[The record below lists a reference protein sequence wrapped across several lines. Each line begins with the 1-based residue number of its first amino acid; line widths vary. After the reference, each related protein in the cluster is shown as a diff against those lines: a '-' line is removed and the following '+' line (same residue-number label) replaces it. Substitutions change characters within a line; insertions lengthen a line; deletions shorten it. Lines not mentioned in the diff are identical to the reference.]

1 MRQGQELAHTK
12 PWGLIKFNFNLYTMK
27 TTDRLIKAFEKFNED
42 LKEFGEQTGEVF
54 VTLYEDANTT
64 REVTNFKL
72 YKNGKLTWV
81 EMEDTWKD
89 GQRVHESRHEEYLH
103 TDDDDIQDTLN
114 FWRANLRRAKRYW
127 AMDAETLDKIQ
138 DGQVEDTTDTEE

>member
-1 MRQGQELAHTK
+1 MQNKSDQGRKSLPFQISK
-12 PWGLIKFNFNLYTMK
+12 TMK

-64 REVTNFKL
+64 REVANFKL

-103 TDDDDIQDTLN
+103 TDDDDIQDTLK

-127 AMDAETLDKIQ
+127 AMNAETLDKIQ
-138 DGQVEDTTDTEE
+138 DGEIENTTDSEEA

>member
-1 MRQGQELAHTK
+1 M
-12 PWGLIKFNFNLYTMK
+12 TMK

-64 REVTNFKL
+64 REVANFKL

-89 GQRVHESRHEEYLH
+89 GRESMSQGMRNIS
-103 TDDDDIQDTLN
+103 TQMMVTS
-114 FWRANLRRAKRYW
+114 R
-127 AMDAETLDKIQ
+127 TP
-138 DGQVEDTTDTEE
+138 

>member
-1 MRQGQELAHTK
+1 MQNKSDQGRKSLPFQISK
-12 PWGLIKFNFNLYTMK
+12 TMK

-42 LKEFGEQTGEVF
+42 LKTFGEQTGEVF

-64 REVTNFKL
+64 RKVANFKL

-81 EMEDTWKD
+81 EMEDVYADRQMICEPMK
-89 GQRVHESRHEEYLH
+89 EEYYH
-103 TDDDDIQDTLN
+103 TDDDDIRDTLN

-138 DGQVEDTTDTEE
+138 DGQVEDTTDIEE

>member
-1 MRQGQELAHTK
+1 
-12 PWGLIKFNFNLYTMK
+12 MK

-64 REVTNFKL
+64 REVANFKL
-72 YKNGKLTWV
+72 YKNGKLSWV
-81 EMEDTWKD
+81 EMEDVYADRQMICEPMK
-89 GQRVHESRHEEYLH
+89 EEYHH
-103 TDDDDIQDTLN
+103 TDDDDIQDTLK
-114 FWRANLRRAKRYW
+114 FWRANLRRAKRYL

-138 DGQVEDTTDTEE
+138 DGQVEDITDTEE

>member
-1 MRQGQELAHTK
+1 MIPPHQ
-12 PWGLIKFNFNLYTMK
+12 ISMTMK
-27 TTDRLIKAFEKFNED
+27 TTDKLIKAFEKFNED
-42 LKEFGEQTGEVF
+42 LKEFGEQTGEIF

-64 REVTNFKL
+64 REVANFKL

-81 EMEDTWKD
+81 EMEDVYADRQMICEPMK
-89 GQRVHESRHEEYLH
+89 EEYHH
-103 TDDDDIQDTLN
+103 TDDDDIKDTLN

-138 DGQVEDTTDTEE
+138 DGQVEDTTDIEE

>member
-1 MRQGQELAHTK
+1 M
-12 PWGLIKFNFNLYTMK
+12 TMK
-27 TTDRLIKAFEKFNED
+27 TTDRLIKAFKKFNED

-54 VTLYEDANTT
+54 VTLYEDANIT
-64 REVTNFKL
+64 RKVANFKL

-81 EMEDTWKD
+81 EMEDVYADRQMICEPMK
-89 GQRVHESRHEEYLH
+89 EEYLH

-138 DGQVEDTTDTEE
+138 DGQVEDITDTEE

>member
-1 MRQGQELAHTK
+1 MR
-12 PWGLIKFNFNLYTMK
+12 
-27 TTDRLIKAFEKFNED
+27 TTDKLIKAFEKFNND
-42 LKEFGEQTGEVF
+42 IKEFGEQTGEVF

-64 REVTNFKL
+64 REVANFKL
-72 YKNGKLTWV
+72 YKNGKLKWV
-81 EMEDTWKD
+81 EMEDVYQD
-89 GQRVHESRHEEYLH
+89 RQIISIAMQEEYLH
-103 TDDDDIQDTLN
+103 TDDDDIKDTLN

>member
-1 MRQGQELAHTK
+1 MHIPTK
-12 PWGLIKFNFNLYTMK
+12 PWDSHCLTFNLYTMK

-64 REVTNFKL
+64 RRVANFKL
-72 YKNGKLTWV
+72 YKNGKLKWV
-81 EMEDTWKD
+81 EMEDVYQD
-89 GQRVHESRHEEYLH
+89 RQIISRAMQEEYVH
-103 TDDDDIQDTLN
+103 TDDNDIKDSLY

-127 AMDAETLDKIQ
+127 AMDVETLDAIQ
-138 DGQVEDTTDTEE
+138 DGEMEDIED

>member
-1 MRQGQELAHTK
+1 
-12 PWGLIKFNFNLYTMK
+12 MK

-42 LKEFGEQTGEVF
+42 LKTFGEQTGEVF

-64 REVTNFKL
+64 RRVANFKL
-72 YKNGKLTWV
+72 YKNGKLKWV
-81 EMEDTWKD
+81 EIEDVYQD
-89 GQRVHESRHEEYLH
+89 RQIIGIAMQEEYVH
-103 TDDDDIQDTLN
+103 TDDDDIKDTLK

>member
-1 MRQGQELAHTK
+1 MQNKSDQGR
-12 PWGLIKFNFNLYTMK
+12 NFLPFQISKTMK

-42 LKEFGEQTGEVF
+42 LKTFGEQTGEVF

-64 REVTNFKL
+64 RKVANFKL

-81 EMEDTWKD
+81 EMEDVYADRQMICEPMK
-89 GQRVHESRHEEYLH
+89 EEYLH
-103 TDDDDIQDTLN
+103 TDDDDIKDTLN

-127 AMDAETLDKIQ
+127 AMNTETLDKIQ
-138 DGQVEDTTDTEE
+138 DGEIEDTEE

>member
-1 MRQGQELAHTK
+1 MQNKSDQGRKSLPFQISK
-12 PWGLIKFNFNLYTMK
+12 TMK

-64 REVTNFKL
+64 REVANFKL

-81 EMEDTWKD
+81 EMEDTWRG

-103 TDDDDIQDTLN
+103 TDAAAIKDTLN
-114 FWRANLRRAKRYW
+114 FWRTKLRRAKRN
-127 AMDAETLDKIQ
+127 
-138 DGQVEDTTDTEE
+138 

>member
-1 MRQGQELAHTK
+1 MQNKSDQGRKSLPFQISK
-12 PWGLIKFNFNLYTMK
+12 TMK

-64 REVTNFKL
+64 REVANFKL

-103 TDDDDIQDTLN
+103 TDDDDIKDTLN

-138 DGQVEDTTDTEE
+138 DGEIENTTDSEEA

>member
-1 MRQGQELAHTK
+1 MDMQNKSDQGRQSLPFQ
-12 PWGLIKFNFNLYTMK
+12 ISMTMK

-64 REVTNFKL
+64 REVANFKL

-81 EMEDTWKD
+81 EMEDTWKN

-103 TDDDDIQDTLN
+103 TDDDDIRDTLN

-127 AMDAETLDKIQ
+127 AMDAEILDKIQ
-138 DGQVEDTTDTEE
+138 DGQVEDITDTEE

>member
-1 MRQGQELAHTK
+1 MQNKSDQGRKSLPFQ
-12 PWGLIKFNFNLYTMK
+12 ISNTMK

-42 LKEFGEQTGEVF
+42 LKTFGEQTGEVF

-64 REVTNFKL
+64 REVANFKL
-72 YKNGKLTWV
+72 YKNGKLKWV
-81 EMEDTWKD
+81 EMEDVYQD
-89 GQRVHESRHEEYLH
+89 RQIISIAMQEEYVH
-103 TDDDDIQDTLN
+103 TDDDDIQDTLK

-138 DGQVEDTTDTEE
+138 DGEIEDIEE

>member
-1 MRQGQELAHTK
+1 M
-12 PWGLIKFNFNLYTMK
+12 TMK

-42 LKEFGEQTGEVF
+42 LKTFGEQTGEVF

-64 REVTNFKL
+64 RKVANFKL

-81 EMEDTWKD
+81 EMEDVYADRQMICEPMK
-89 GQRVHESRHEEYLH
+89 EEYLH
-103 TDDDDIQDTLN
+103 TDDDDIKDTLN

-138 DGQVEDTTDTEE
+138 DGQVEDITDTEE